1 MLTEAHIQTML
12 KSVGAGSGL
21 VMPAADIAKAFNDA
35 IITYGSGL
43 FTTVDSV
50 AALVSE
56 CMMESAYFRTTEEY
70 LKTGSYA
77 PYIGRTFIQL
87 TWKSN
92 YQSFGKWCYEQDLVS
107 DANYF
112 VNNPKALADLKW
124 AALGGVWYFTKVMFD
139 GKPLTAYSSN
149 IDQVGKAV
157 NLGSPYSSYTPKGQT
172 ARRTAYA
179 AVKALGPSIVPTRS
193 SIVPKILQLNAQW
206 PGFSST
212 PKNPTWKSRM
222 LGMVKKIKASPATLL
237 IIQELGQAE
246 AEAFFKELGPAWNY
260 DRAGLNVV
268 GWLAPYW
275 SWVESAPHDLSS
287 FGQMQRT
294 ILKVTLKTQFD
305 KKLCLASTHL
315 AAKASD
321 LTAEQAVIARTQQA
335 KEIRDFLASELNPI
349 VLGGDWN
356 SRDISDIGQNSPRNI
371 LREAFWTFDKTD
383 LKLDAKKGIDGTAVR
398 NGINIVSSEV
408 FDLAGLSDHD
418 GRLIVLSALSTSN
431 TSISVPVPVE
441 TKPAVKEPILLSTTK
456 RVRWKNTRHYV
467 DERTHAQ
474 LSQVEANLK
483 YPIKMYQ
490 GSWANGS
497 LSASTHAGS
506 GAADIGPTGPITWRQ
521 LETECRKVGLMAF
534 FRPWAN
540 NYHVHVGSM
549 GNPNVAYW
557 LGVQI
562 KAYLAGYDGLGAT
575 ARASRDTGNRSY
587 LNVRWE
593 NYTGRVVASTASSE
607 EDILKW
613 MKFVTSKVQKLAT
626 ADKYQYVKI
635 NDKGDVSFATGP
647 CQLVGGVLNLR
658 FKNLPVGMSAY
669 VRIVEDDVDSKGK
682 TTRAHTLGELVEVQ
696 GSTGITWVSI
706 PFNGNPGSKK
716 GYTRRIRVEWSA
728 PSDKVE
734 IVRASVAYFRN

>member
-21 VMPAADIAKAFNDA
+21 VMPAADIARAFNDA
-35 IITYGSGL
+35 IINYGSGL

-50 AALVSE
+50 AAFVSE

-70 LKTGSYA
+70 SKTGSYA

-92 YQSFGKWCYEQDLVS
+92 YQKFGKWCYEQGLVS

-139 GKPLTAYSSN
+139 GKPLTTYSSN
-149 IDQVGKAV
+149 IDQIGKAV
-157 NLGSPYSSYTPKGQT
+157 NLGSPYSSYTPNGQT

-179 AVKALGPSIVPTRS
+179 AVKALGPSIIPTKS
-193 SIVPKILQLNAQW
+193 SI
-206 PGFSST
+206 
-212 PKNPTWKSRM
+212 
-222 LGMVKKIKASPATLL
+222 
-237 IIQELGQAE
+237 
-246 AEAFFKELGPAWNY
+246 
-260 DRAGLNVV
+260 
-268 GWLAPYW
+268 
-275 SWVESAPHDLSS
+275 
-287 FGQMQRT
+287 
-294 ILKVTLKTQFD
+294 
-305 KKLCLASTHL
+305 
-315 AAKASD
+315 
-321 LTAEQAVIARTQQA
+321 
-335 KEIRDFLASELNPI
+335 
-349 VLGGDWN
+349 
-356 SRDISDIGQNSPRNI
+356 
-371 LREAFWTFDKTD
+371 
-383 LKLDAKKGIDGTAVR
+383 
-398 NGINIVSSEV
+398 
-408 FDLAGLSDHD
+408 
-418 GRLIVLSALSTSN
+418 
-431 TSISVPVPVE
+431 VPVE
-441 TKPAVKEPILLSTTK
+441 TKPVVKEPILLSTTK
-456 RVRWKNTRHYV
+456 RVRWKNTSHYV

-497 LSASTHAGS
+497 LSASTHSGS

-540 NYHVHVGSM
+540 NYHVHVGSI
-549 GNPNVAYW
+549 GNSNVAYW

-593 NYTGRVVASTASSE
+593 NYAGRVVASTASSE
-607 EDILKW
+607 EDVLKW
-613 MKFVTSKVQKLAT
+613 MKFVTSKVQKLAK
-626 ADKYQYVKI
+626 ADKYQYVKF

-669 VRIVEDDVDSKGK
+669 VRIVEDDVDSEGK
-682 TTRAHTLGELVEVQ
+682 TKRAYTLGELVEVQ